1 MTDSVAVFPPGY
13 RLTDSTDGSPLVG
26 AVIEFYDA
34 GTTTPKTVYSDD
46 DLLTSIG
53 TTVTTDSL
61 GYPTS
66 DAGTT
71 KSLVYVGTSAYKV
84 VIKTSG
90 GTTISSH
97 DEVKGAVATVDSS
110 DLSVQVT
117 RPVVTKSLD
126 YTVLTSD
133 QNKIFAGNCTAGD
146 VTFTLP
152 SAVTAADGF
161 QITFQHAGTANQVL
175 LASVSSQTITS
186 GATSFAAVMPLSFS
200 GEEVTLVSDGAN
212 WRVTSHTGPLI
223 KRAHGTITVADR
235 LTAPPGSEVNGA
247 IYLISGAPSGGWSTF
262 ASQDLVQY
270 TSSAWVKFTPP
281 SDCGWRVYVQDEDA
295 YYCFVGSA
303 WVAEAATQANQE
315 TGTDVARYV
324 TPGRQQYHKSAAKV
338 FLASAVSA
346 GTPANTQSYN
356 VSSVTDTA
364 TGRLT
369 ANLTTAF
376 SAVTNAHVA
385 TGARANTTTAG
396 ITITNDTNTT
406 ASVVEIAFLNVS
418 DSLIDPVVWSLA
430 SYGDQ

>member
-97 DEVKGAVATVDSS
+97 DDVKGAVATVDSS

-126 YTVLTSD
+126 YTVLTAD
-133 QNKIFAGNCTAGD
+133 QNKILSGNCTAGD

-161 QITFQHAGTANQVL
+161 QVTFQHAGTANQVL

-186 GATSFAAVMPLSFS
+186 GATSFSTVMPLSFS

-223 KRAHGTITVADR
+223 KRAQGIITVADR

-247 IYLISGAPSGGWSTF
+247 IYLISGAPSGGWSSF
-262 ASQDLVQY
+262 ASQDLAQY

-315 TGTDVARYV
+315 TATDVARYV
-324 TPGRQQYHKSAAKV
+324 TPGRQQYHPSALKAWWDV
-338 FLASAVSA
+338 DQSSATAAIQASHS
-346 GTPANTQSYN
+346 
-356 VSSVTDTA
+356 VSSVTDST
-364 TGRLT
+364 TGQFDI
-369 ANLTTAF
+369 NLTTAM
-376 SAVTNAHVA
+376 SAVNYAIT
-385 TGARANTTTAG
+385 TGCTDASAGQAVTTTVEPSPTVSLVPIRTFNSSAAERDLAG
-396 ITITNDTNTT
+396 QYGMV
-406 ASVVEIAFLNVS
+406 A
-418 DSLIDPVVWSLA
+418 
-430 SYGDQ
+430 GDQ